1 MTTNDKS
8 AEEEVVE
15 ISDTELIKQVLDGDT
30 AAYDQLVRKYQG
42 KIYGLVYNMTSNK
55 HDAEDMVQD
64 IFVKAYQALPRFKGN
79 SSFYTW
85 LYRISINRTIN
96 FVKKR
101 KKKAAL
107 SLDDIDMGLE
117 RDEAYVELS
126 SQDTPFR
133 GTQLNELQIK
143 LNEAVQTL
151 SEKHRTV
158 VVLHDIQGVPHDEI
172 AEMLEISSGTVRSRL
187 FYARKLLQA
196 ELTEYLS

>member
-1 MTTNDKS
+1 MSTEETVEKNLQ
-8 AEEEVVE
+8 AETP
-15 ISDTELIKQVLDGDT
+15 DTDLIKQVLDGDT
-30 AAYDQLVRKYQG
+30 GAYDQLVRKYQG

-64 IFVKAYQALPRFKGN
+64 IFVKAFQALPRFKGN
-79 SSFYTW
+79 ASFYTW
-85 LYRISINRTIN
+85 LYRIAINRTIN

-107 SLDDIDMGLE
+107 SLDDVDMGIE

-158 VVLHDIQGVPHDEI
+158 VVMHDIQGLPHDEI
-172 AEMLEISSGTVRSRL
+172 AEILGVSSGTVRSRL

-196 ELTEYLS
+196 ELSDYLT